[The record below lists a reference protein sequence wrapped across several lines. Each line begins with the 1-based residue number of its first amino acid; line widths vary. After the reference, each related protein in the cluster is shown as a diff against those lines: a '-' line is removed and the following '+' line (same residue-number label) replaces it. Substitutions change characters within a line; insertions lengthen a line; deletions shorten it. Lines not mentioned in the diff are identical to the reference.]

1 MDIEKAFLA
10 DLGLVYDD
18 VEFMTRFV
26 GTSDADFVAMLR
38 ADHAARGKG
47 LFPDDFLDRV
57 RAACWDRFTT
67 DLRAI
72 DGVKHFLEALNC
84 PIAVASSSTVRSL
97 RRKLSLTGLAGSFG
111 DHVYSAEVVQNGKP
125 APDLFLHAATQL
137 SISPPQCVVIE
148 DSINGVKAGV
158 AAGMQVWGFTGGGH
172 ADNGLEARLKDAG
185 ADRVYQSFRQMNAI

>member
-57 RAACWDRFTT
+57 RAACWNRFTT
-67 DLRAI
+67 CLLYTSD
-72 DGVKHFLEALNC
+72 
-84 PIAVASSSTVRSL
+84 
-97 RRKLSLTGLAGSFG
+97 
-111 DHVYSAEVVQNGKP
+111 
-125 APDLFLHAATQL
+125 AA
-137 SISPPQCVVIE
+137 
-148 DSINGVKAGV
+148 DD
-158 AAGMQVWGFTGGGH
+158 W
-172 ADNGLEARLKDAG
+172 
-185 ADRVYQSFRQMNAI
+185 